1 MVRYKQTHEILRLIG
16 DRTKVR
22 NIGIIAH
29 VDHGKCVSGDTI
41 VLLGDGRLI
50 DIAGLFSSVN
60 SIGYGSH
67 PYNVAVPTFD
77 PISKRII
84 EGVAS
89 HIWKLRK
96 NRLIK
101 IKLRN
106 GYEIKVTPEHPFY
119 TIDKAGL
126 IRSARAEE
134 LKIGDYIV
142 IPSMIPHKGQGLDFF
157 KKVVLNWLLNKQGF
171 YIYLREPL
179 RTILSSKIKSLGIK
193 KVHESGV
200 GSSYKMLQESI
211 KYGRY
216 LSKDLAMLINII
228 NLDPIE
234 LYDHIESIGYKGNRG
249 RYGGHLSRFSLP
261 KNEDELKAALYIVGL
276 LYGDGSSKCSFNNSN
291 EAMINLF
298 KQSLWKAF
306 KIGVTTI
313 VGRTTYRIMHRGG
326 RAFEIFMQ
334 DIFRYPSK
342 NKSKSL
348 DIPDI
353 LSMLGNEYIASFLR
367 GLFDTDG
374 TIERGRSAISIL
386 SSSNILLKKVAYI
399 LQRFGILPLL
409 RRRGKYII
417 LYITGNDVRRFAKFI
432 GFNNPI
438 KREKLSRL
446 VSKVGKSRVGQYI
459 PIDASE
465 LKVMR
470 LCIGLSSTDL
480 SIPYYS
486 YYESGRERLTR
497 KVLKIIVNKFSKG
510 LSTDSFRSKYH
521 VMDILLRKG
530 ETRLK
535 RRDRGIARSLI
546 KDDVLIKLGNRYT
559 LTELGKQIREIWR
572 HRINGKDGIDESLNT
587 IINHWKELS
596 EGDIRFLKVVDI
608 EVLKGDFDVYDLTV
622 QGTHTFIAN
631 GVIVHNTTMTDSLLA
646 ASGLLS
652 PTVAGEAR
660 ALDYLEEEQKRGIT
674 IKTANISLLHNYNG
688 TEYVINLIDTPGHV
702 DFTGKVTRALRAID
716 GAVVVVDAVEEVM
729 VQTETVTRQALGERV
744 KPILFIN
751 KVDRLITELRLDSK
765 DIQKKFIRIIDRFNK
780 LIDIFGESGFKEKW
794 KIKPDL
800 NNVAF
805 GSAKD
810 RWGFTLR
817 QAVEK
822 GVTFND
828 IISYYN
834 EGKIDELR
842 KLLPLHKAVLDM
854 VIEHIPNPIEAQ
866 KYRVPKIWRGDLDS
880 EVGQAM
886 LNCDENGPVAFMV
899 TNVLVDEKAGLIATG
914 RLLSGTLRPG
924 MEVYLIG
931 RNVKDRVLQVGMYM
945 GPYREIVDHMIAG
958 NIPAV
963 LGLDSVRAGETVSTL
978 PNMIP
983 FESIK
988 YITEPV
994 VTIAIEPKNTRDL
1007 PKLINA
1013 LRKLA
1018 IEDPNLHV
1026 TINEE
1031 TGEYLISGM
1040 GTLHL
1045 EVSIHFLEDMGLQVL
1060 TSKPIVVY
1068 RETITRNSPI
1078 FPGKSPNKH
1087 NKIKVR
1093 LEKLPEE
1100 LIDLIVRGEIHER
1113 LSRRDIQ
1120 KFLMEHGWSADE
1132 ARSVWAIDNNG
1143 GNILVDMTKGVQYL
1157 QESKQMLIGAF
1168 YDFVKEGALAREPL
1182 RGVKVVILDALFH
1195 EDPAHRT
1202 LAQVVP
1208 MMHRA
1213 LLGAELASEPSLYE
1227 PIMKIQVQVPTEYI
1241 GNVTSVLASKRGQ
1254 ILNID
1259 QREYYAVVNGY
1270 IPVSETFDLAQVLR
1284 GATQGRAFWQSQFS
1298 HWQLIPKSMI
1308 QDLVSNIRRRKGLS
1322 ERPPRYEDFI
1332 PPGEQIE
1339 YI

>member
-29 VDHGKCVSGDTI
+29 VDHGK
-41 VLLGDGRLI
+41 
-50 DIAGLFSSVN
+50 
-60 SIGYGSH
+60 
-67 PYNVAVPTFD
+67 
-77 PISKRII
+77 
-84 EGVAS
+84 
-89 HIWKLRK
+89 
-96 NRLIK
+96 
-101 IKLRN
+101 
-106 GYEIKVTPEHPFY
+106 
-119 TIDKAGL
+119 
-126 IRSARAEE
+126 
-134 LKIGDYIV
+134 
-142 IPSMIPHKGQGLDFF
+142 
-157 KKVVLNWLLNKQGF
+157 
-171 YIYLREPL
+171 
-179 RTILSSKIKSLGIK
+179 
-193 KVHESGV
+193 
-200 GSSYKMLQESI
+200 
-211 KYGRY
+211 
-216 LSKDLAMLINII
+216 
-228 NLDPIE
+228 
-234 LYDHIESIGYKGNRG
+234 
-249 RYGGHLSRFSLP
+249 
-261 KNEDELKAALYIVGL
+261 
-276 LYGDGSSKCSFNNSN
+276 
-291 EAMINLF
+291 
-298 KQSLWKAF
+298 
-306 KIGVTTI
+306 
-313 VGRTTYRIMHRGG
+313 
-326 RAFEIFMQ
+326 
-334 DIFRYPSK
+334 
-342 NKSKSL
+342 
-348 DIPDI
+348 
-353 LSMLGNEYIASFLR
+353 
-367 GLFDTDG
+367 
-374 TIERGRSAISIL
+374 
-386 SSSNILLKKVAYI
+386 
-399 LQRFGILPLL
+399 
-409 RRRGKYII
+409 
-417 LYITGNDVRRFAKFI
+417 
-432 GFNNPI
+432 
-438 KREKLSRL
+438 
-446 VSKVGKSRVGQYI
+446 
-459 PIDASE
+459 
-465 LKVMR
+465 
-470 LCIGLSSTDL
+470 
-480 SIPYYS
+480 
-486 YYESGRERLTR
+486 
-497 KVLKIIVNKFSKG
+497 
-510 LSTDSFRSKYH
+510 
-521 VMDILLRKG
+521 
-530 ETRLK
+530 
-535 RRDRGIARSLI
+535 
-546 KDDVLIKLGNRYT
+546 
-559 LTELGKQIREIWR
+559 
-572 HRINGKDGIDESLNT
+572 
-587 IINHWKELS
+587 
-596 EGDIRFLKVVDI
+596 
-608 EVLKGDFDVYDLTV
+608 
-622 QGTHTFIAN
+622 
-631 GVIVHNTTMTDSLLA
+631 TTMTDSLLA

-652 PTVAGEAR
+652 PSVAGEAR

-780 LIDIFGESGFKEKW
+780 LIDIFGESRFKEKW

-817 QAVEK
+817 QAFEK
-822 GVTFND
+822 GITFND

-834 EGKIDELR
+834 EGRVDELR

-866 KYRVPKIWRGDLDS
+866 KYRVPKIWRGDLNS

-1068 RETITRNSPI
+1068 RETITKNSPI

-1182 RGVKVVILDALFH
+1182 RGVKVVILDAVFH

-1308 QDLVSNIRRRKGLS
+1308 QDLVSSIRKRKGLS